1 VVATDDTLRIDA
13 VSMDRRHPANRS
25 PTTALMHP
33 DVQSLLAVQHDDLE
47 IYGLESR
54 LAALAPRLAALENER
69 ARAAQE
75 LDRAGKGVEI
85 EEARL
90 REAQRRV
97 ETHRQLLE
105 RSQRQYESV
114 TSPREASAALT
125 QLEQTKRMADDSERD
140 AAQVQ
145 GRLNEMRHH
154 VADLEA
160 ALADVERR
168 QTDARAALD
177 AERGEIEAELSR
189 ARDVRSRTAQA
200 VPRAMLTKY
209 DKVRSRRRAET
220 LFPLRGPSCSA
231 CDTAIPTQRRAVMAA
246 SGTIEMCEG
255 CGALL
260 YAGE

>member
-1 VVATDDTLRIDA
+1 
-13 VSMDRRHPANRS
+13 
-25 PTTALMHP
+25 MHP
-33 DVQSLLAVQHDDLE
+33 DVQSLLAVQRDDLE
-47 IYGLESR
+47 IYALESR
-54 LAALAPRLAALENER
+54 LTALAPRLAALETER

-75 LDRAGKGVEI
+75 LDRARKAVESD
-85 EEARL
+85 EARH
-90 REAQRRV
+90 REVMHRV
-97 ETHRQLLE
+97 ETHRQLVE

-114 TSPREASAALT
+114 TSPREANAAMT

-140 AAQVQ
+140 ASQIL
-145 GRLNEMRHH
+145 GRIGEMRHH
-154 VADLEA
+154 VAALET
-160 ALADVERR
+160 ALADVEHR
-168 QTDARAALD
+168 QAETRAGLD
-177 AERGEIEAELSR
+177 AERAEIDAEIAKAR
-189 ARDVRSRTAQA
+189 AKRDRTAQA
-200 VPRAMLTKY
+200 VPRSMLAKY

>member
-1 VVATDDTLRIDA
+1 
-13 VSMDRRHPANRS
+13 
-25 PTTALMHP
+25 MHP
-33 DVQSLLAVQHDDLE
+33 DVQSLLAVQQDDLE
-47 IYGLESR
+47 VYALETR

-75 LDRAGKGVEI
+75 LDRARKAI
-85 EEARL
+85 EADETRH
-90 REAQRRV
+90 REAMLKV
-97 ETHRQLLE
+97 DTHRQLVE

-114 TSPREASAALT
+114 TSPREANAAMT

-140 AAQVQ
+140 ASQIL
-145 GRLNEMRHH
+145 GRISEMRHH
-154 VADLEA
+154 VAELET
-160 ALADVERR
+160 ALADVEHR
-168 QTDARAALD
+168 QADTRAALD
-177 AERGEIEAELSR
+177 TERAEIEAEI
-189 ARDVRSRTAQA
+189 AQA
-200 VPRAMLTKY
+200 RAKRDETARAVPKPMLAKY

>member
-1 VVATDDTLRIDA
+1 
-13 VSMDRRHPANRS
+13 
-25 PTTALMHP
+25 MHP
-33 DVQSLLAVQHDDLE
+33 DVQSLLAVQQDDLE
-47 IYGLESR
+47 IYELESR
-54 LAALAPRLAALENER
+54 LAALAPRLASLESAR

-75 LDRAGKGVEI
+75 LDRARKAVESD
-85 EEARL
+85 EARH
-90 REAQRRV
+90 REAMHKLD
-97 ETHRQLLE
+97 THRQLVE

-114 TSPREASAALT
+114 TSPREANAAMT

-140 AAQVQ
+140 ASQIL
-145 GRLNEMRHH
+145 GRIGEMRHH
-154 VADLEA
+154 VAELET
-160 ALADVERR
+160 ALADVEHR
-168 QTDARAALD
+168 QAETRAALD
-177 AERGEIEAELSR
+177 AERGEIEAEIAK
-189 ARDVRSRTAQA
+189 ARSKRDQTARA
-200 VPRAMLTKY
+200 VPKPVLAKY

>member
-1 VVATDDTLRIDA
+1 
-13 VSMDRRHPANRS
+13 
-25 PTTALMHP
+25 MHP
-33 DVQSLLAVQHDDLE
+33 DVQSLLAVQQDDLE
-47 IYGLESR
+47 IYALESR
-54 LAALAPRLAALENER
+54 LSALAPRLAALETER
-69 ARAAQE
+69 ARSAQE
-75 LDRAGKGVEI
+75 LERARKGVEI
-85 EEARL
+85 EEVRL

-97 ETHRQLLE
+97 ETHRQLVE

-114 TSPREASAALT
+114 TTPREANAALT
-125 QLEQTKRMADDSERD
+125 QLEQTKRMAEESERE

-145 GRLNEMRHH
+145 GRINEMRHH

-160 ALADVERR
+160 ALADVETR
-168 QTDARAALD
+168 QTDARSAID
-177 AERGEIEAELSR
+177 ADRGEIDALLETAR
-189 ARDVRSRTAQA
+189 AKRERTAQA
-200 VPRAMLTKY
+200 VPRPMLAKY

-246 SGTIEMCEG
+246 SGTVEMCEG

>member
-1 VVATDDTLRIDA
+1 
-13 VSMDRRHPANRS
+13 
-25 PTTALMHP
+25 MHP
-33 DVQSLLAVQHDDLE
+33 DVQSLLAVQRDDLE
-47 IYGLESR
+47 VYALESR

-75 LDRAGKGVEI
+75 LDRARKAI
-85 EEARL
+85 EADETRH
-90 REAQRRV
+90 REAMLKV
-97 ETHRQLLE
+97 DTHRQLVE

-114 TSPREASAALT
+114 TSPREANAAMT

-140 AAQVQ
+140 ASQIL
-145 GRLNEMRHH
+145 GRISEMRHH
-154 VADLEA
+154 VAELET
-160 ALADVERR
+160 ALADVEHR
-168 QTDARAALD
+168 QADTRAALD
-177 AERGEIEAELSR
+177 TERAEIEAEI
-189 ARDVRSRTAQA
+189 AQA
-200 VPRAMLTKY
+200 RAKRDETARAVPKPMLAKY

>member
-1 VVATDDTLRIDA
+1 
-13 VSMDRRHPANRS
+13 
-25 PTTALMHP
+25 MHP

-47 IYGLESR
+47 IYDFEAKI
-54 LAALAPRLAALENER
+54 AALAPRLAALESER

-75 LDRAGKGVEI
+75 LDRARKAI
-85 EEARL
+85 EADESRL
-90 REAQRRV
+90 REATHKLD
-97 ETHRQLLE
+97 THRQLVE

-114 TSPREASAALT
+114 TSPREANAAMT

-140 AAQVQ
+140 ASQIL
-145 GRLNEMRHH
+145 GRIGEMRHH
-154 VADLEA
+154 VAELEI

-168 QTDARAALD
+168 QTDAQLAQARAK
-177 AERGEIEAELSR
+177 
-189 ARDVRSRTAQA
+189 RDRTAQA
-200 VPRAMLTKY
+200 VPKSMLAKY
-209 DKVRSRRRAET
+209 EKVRSRRRAET

-260 YAGE
+260 YAAE

>member
-1 VVATDDTLRIDA
+1 
-13 VSMDRRHPANRS
+13 
-25 PTTALMHP
+25 MHP

-47 IYGLESR
+47 IYSLEAR
-54 LAALAPRLAALENER
+54 LAALAPRLAALESER

-75 LDRAGKGVEI
+75 LERARKAVEAD
-85 EEARL
+85 EARH
-90 REAQRRV
+90 REAMLKV
-97 ETHRQLLE
+97 DTHRQLVE

-114 TSPREASAALT
+114 TSPREANAAMV
-125 QLEQTKRMADDSERD
+125 QLEQTKRMADESERD
-140 AAQVQ
+140 ASQIL
-145 GRLNEMRHH
+145 GRIGEMRHH
-154 VADLEA
+154 VAALET
-160 ALADVERR
+160 ALAEVENR
-168 QTDARAALD
+168 QSETRATLD
-177 AERGEIEAELSR
+177 AERAEIQAEL
-189 ARDVRSRTAQA
+189 ATAHAKRDRTAQA
-200 VPRAMLTKY
+200 VPRSMLAKY